1 MIHSL
6 LGVAVVI
13 FLVWLVLVAFVH
25 MTGWAVNLL
34 WLIILVAAIWWLVS
48 FFSGRRGTTI

>member
-6 LGVAVVI
+6 LGVALVI

-25 MTGWAVNLL
+25 VAGWAVNLL
-34 WLIILVAAIWWLVS
+34 WIIILVAAIWWLVS
-48 FFSGRRGTTI
+48 FFSGRRGTTV